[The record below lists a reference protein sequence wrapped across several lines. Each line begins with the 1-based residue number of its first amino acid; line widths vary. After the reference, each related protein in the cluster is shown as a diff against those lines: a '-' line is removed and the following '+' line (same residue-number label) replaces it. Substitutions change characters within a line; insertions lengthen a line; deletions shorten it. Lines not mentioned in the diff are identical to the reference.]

1 MAHTFVLI
9 HGAWHGGWCW
19 RRVADRLRRD
29 GHVVFTPTL
38 TGLGERAHL
47 LAPGIDLATH
57 VADVVNLLKW
67 ERLSEVI
74 LCGHSYG
81 GFVISGVAEVMP
93 AQIRSIVFL
102 DAFLPEN
109 GDTIQKLTGPAVQD
123 AIRAAMQRAISACGR
138 GQRKR
143 SASMPPTATGST
155 VSACRSRS
163 GLSRRR
169 SRSTVHASASRAR
182 PTFAPKAIAIP
193 VLIAHSQR
201 CNRTHHG
208 IIINCPAGMT

>member
-1 MAHTFVLI
+1 MVHAFVLV

-19 RRVADRLRRD
+19 RRVADRLRRG

-81 GFVISGVAEVMP
+81 GFVTFAPLCNATS
-93 AQIRSIVFL
+93 
-102 DAFLPEN
+102 
-109 GDTIQKLTGPAVQD
+109 
-123 AIRAAMQRAISACGR
+123 SACGR
-138 GQRKR
+138 GRRKR
-143 SASMPPTATGST
+143 SASMRPIANGST
-155 VSACRSRS
+155 IFACRSRS
-163 GLSRRR
+163 VVDNWQNSMNNNP
-169 SRSTVHASASRAR
+169 H
-182 PTFAPKAIAIP
+182 
-193 VLIAHSQR
+193 
-201 CNRTHHG
+201 
-208 IIINCPAGMT
+208 